1 VLCTYTKMIKKVLL
15 IILIL
20 ICVTVFLGLVGMDK
34 QYFICPIEYKSDI
47 IIRSDNRGDGLFAS
61 SRSGRRIHKGLDL
74 LARVGIPVYAAKSGR
89 VVSATQNKGMG
100 KYIIIRHRDNIITIY
115 GHLSNIFVRKGD
127 YLRQGQI
134 IGSVGK
140 TGNARA
146 AGMLP
151 HLHFEIRKNG
161 VPQDPLEYI

>member
-1 VLCTYTKMIKKVLL
+1 MIKRILL

-20 ICVTVFLGLVGMDK
+20 ICVWVFLGLASMDK
-34 QYFICPIEYKSDI
+34 RYFVCPIKYQNDI
-47 IIRSDNRGDGLFAS
+47 IIRNDNRGDGLFES
-61 SRSGRRIHKGLDL
+61 SRSGRRLHKGLDL
-74 LARVGIPVYAAKSGR
+74 LAQVGTPVDAAKSGK
-89 VVSATQNKGMG
+89 VVSATQNRGMG
-100 KYIIIRHRDNIITIY
+100 KYVIVRHRDNIITIY
-115 GHLSNIFVRKGD
+115 GHLSNIFVRRGD
-127 YLRQGQI
+127 DVRQGQV

-146 AGMLP
+146 ASMLP

>member
-1 VLCTYTKMIKKVLL
+1 MIKKVLL

-20 ICVTVFLGLVGMDK
+20 ICVAVFLGLTGMDK
-34 QYFICPIEYKSDI
+34 QYFICPIKYKSDI
-47 IIRSDNRGDGLFAS
+47 IIRNDNRGDGLFAS

-74 LARVGIPVYAAKSGR
+74 LADVGTVVYAAKSGK

-100 KYIIIRHRDNIITIY
+100 KYIIIRHRDSIITIY
-115 GHLSNIFVRKGD
+115 GHLSNIFVRKND
-127 YLRQGQI
+127 YIRQGQV

-161 VPQDPLEYI
+161 VPLDPLEYI

>member
-1 VLCTYTKMIKKVLL
+1 MRKFFLL
-15 IILIL
+15 IIIVLIFL
-20 ICVTVFLGLVGMDK
+20 AVFLGLTGVDK
-34 QYFICPIEYKSDI
+34 QYFICPIEYKNDI
-47 IIRSDNRGDGLFAS
+47 IIRNDNRGDGFFAS

-74 LARVGIPVYAAKSGR
+74 LADVGTVVCAAKSGR

-100 KYIIIRHRDNIITIY
+100 KYVIIRHRDNIITIY
-115 GHLSNIFVRKGD
+115 GHLCNIFVRKDD
-127 YLRQGQI
+127 YVRQGQV

-146 AGMLP
+146 ADMLP

-161 VPQDPLEYI
+161 VPQDPLDYI

>member
-1 VLCTYTKMIKKVLL
+1 VLCTYTKMIKRILL

-20 ICVTVFLGLVGMDK
+20 ICVIVFLGLAGMDK

-47 IIRSDNRGDGLFAS
+47 IIRNDNRGDGLFAS
-61 SRSGRRIHKGLDL
+61 SRSGKRIHKGLDL
-74 LARVGIPVYAAKSGR
+74 LAYVGTPVFAAKSGK
-89 VVSATQNKGMG
+89 VISATQNKGMG
-100 KYIIIRHRDNIITIY
+100 KYVIIRHRDNMITIY
-115 GHLSNIFVRKGD
+115 GHLSDIFVRKND
-127 YLRQGQI
+127 YLWQGQV

-146 AGMLP
+146 VDMLP

>member
-1 VLCTYTKMIKKVLL
+1 MKKILL
-15 IILIL
+15 IILI
-20 ICVTVFLGLVGMDK
+20 IFIASVFLGLALMEK

-47 IIRSDNRGDGLFAS
+47 IVRNDYRGDGLFAT

-74 LARVGIPVYAAKSGR
+74 FAVVGTPVLAAKSGK
-89 VVSATQNKGMG
+89 VLSATSNRGMG
-100 KYIIIRHRDNIITIY
+100 QYIIIRHRDNVITIY
-115 GHLSNIFVRKGD
+115 GHLSEIFVSKGD
-127 YLRQGQI
+127 NLRQGQV
-134 IGSVGK
+134 IGRVGK

-146 AGMLP
+146 RDMLP

>member
-1 VLCTYTKMIKKVLL
+1 MIKKTLL

-20 ICVTVFLGLVGMDK
+20 ICVCVFLGLTWMDK
-34 QYFICPIEYKSDI
+34 QYFICPIGYKNDI
-47 IIRSDNRGDGLFAS
+47 IIRNDQRGDGLFAS
-61 SRSGRRIHKGLDL
+61 ARSGRRIHQGLDL
-74 LARVGIPVYAAKSGR
+74 LADVGAVVCTAKSGK
-89 VVSATQNKGMG
+89 VISATQNKGMG

-115 GHLSNIFVRKGD
+115 GHLSNIFVRRDD
-127 YLRQGQI
+127 YVRQGRV

-146 AGMLP
+146 ADMFP

-161 VPQDPLEYI
+161 VPLDPLEYI

>member
-1 VLCTYTKMIKKVLL
+1 MKKLFLL
-15 IILIL
+15 IILII
-20 ICVTVFLGLVGMDK
+20 ICIAVFLGLAGMDK
-34 QYFICPIEYKSDI
+34 QYFICPIEYKNDI
-47 IIRSDNRGDGLFAS
+47 IIRNDNRGDGLFAS
-61 SRSGRRIHKGLDL
+61 SRSGRRMHKGLDL
-74 LARVGIPVYAAKSGR
+74 LADVGTAVYAAKSGK
-89 VVSATQNKGMG
+89 VISATQNKGMG

-115 GHLSNIFVRKGD
+115 GHLSNIFVRKDD

-146 AGMLP
+146 AAMLP